1 MQNGFQSGNYRY
13 EPLIGV
19 NERIVAANLLNY
31 RETLNDLALRMAMVR
46 YYVIWKNN
54 IDLFA
59 ELPSLTVRS
68 DH

>member
-31 RETLNDLALRMAMVR
+31 RETLNDRALRMAMVR
-46 YYVIWKNN
+46 YYVLWKNN